1 MKKSMRILVLVLA
14 MMMALCC
21 SAQAITQSEIQGVW
35 DVDLKPIFAEQG
47 IPEDQFDAFMT
58 MIGGMSMT
66 IEFTADQ
73 KFVMETVA
81 AGETQRQETP
91 YTLQGDAIVLEDGTR
106 STLTLNGN
114 SLTILDPDGTT
125 LVLTR
130 NGAADT
136 ATIEGNA
143 DVVYGNSI
151 VGVWD
156 MDILSLMKMSGAS
169 EEDLADMEAY
179 LSLMTATMEFTED
192 GRCIMVA
199 TALGQEVAREET
211 TYKVTGNTIELDGA
225 PAQYTLN
232 GNTLTITESD
242 ITMTLTRNTTA
253 EPTVTPVAPAA
264 SAGSVVGVWNMDVL
278 AVLEMGGQMTAEEL
292 EEMKPIIALMSATME
307 FTADGRCIM
316 VVSALGEETNR
327 EEMSYSVEGNTLY
340 MNGSPNQFVLEGN
353 TLKINGAGGMDLT
366 LTK

>member
-1 MKKSMRILVLVLA
+1 MKKTMRIFVLA
-14 MMMALCC
+14 VAMMLALCC

-35 DVDLKPIFAEQG
+35 DVDVKELLISQG
-47 IPEDQFDAFMT
+47 LEAADVEALLAIVD
-58 MIGGMSMT
+58 MSMT

-73 KFVMETVA
+73 KMIMKTDA
-81 AGETQRQETP
+81 AGEVSTEEYA
-91 YTLQGDAIVLEDGTR
+91 YTLTGDYIVADGNMR
-106 STLTLNGN
+106 STLKRTGN
-114 SLTILDPDGTT
+114 ELTMKDPDGTT
-125 LVLTR
+125 IVMTLHGA
-130 NGAADT
+130 GAAPV
-136 ATIEGNA
+136 APAA
-143 DVVYGNSI
+143 DNGI

-156 MDILSLMKMSGAS
+156 IDIMAVMKMSGAS
-169 EEDLADMEAY
+169 DEEIAEMEP
-179 LSLMTATMEFTED
+179 LMGLMSATMEFTAD

-199 TALGQEVAREET
+199 TAMGQEVSREEAP
-211 TYKVTGNTIELDGA
+211 YKVYGNTIELEGD
-225 PAQYTLN
+225 PATYVLE

-264 SAGSVVGVWNMDVL
+264 SAGSVVGVWKLDVL
-278 AVLEMGGQMTAEEL
+278 SVLEMSGQMSAEEL
-292 EEMKPIIALMSATME
+292 EEMKPLIALMSATME